1 MWLPERKFDTAI
13 QSKRKCDS
21 NIADTE
27 YNRTV
32 LEPRHST
39 AGCRLLDIDLKSLED
54 TLRLLLEYSKFTN
67 ALILPTQDFSL
78 FGKSSK
84 REGI

>member
-1 MWLPERKFDTAI
+1 VWLPERGFDTTF
-13 QSKRKCDS
+13 QSKRKRDA
-21 NIADTE
+21 NIADAE

-54 TLRLLLEYSKFTN
+54 TLRLLLENSKFSN
-67 ALILPTQDFSL
+67 AFILPTEDSSL
-78 FGKSSK
+78 FGKVK
-84 REGI
+84 